1 MNEQNSHPEN
11 PHRKVGVFYCAI
23 TSIIE
28 QSRATKQHMQLVI
41 LSGKGCMTFQTKYE
55 LEKTDEESV
64 EFFLVDG
71 CM

>member
-28 QSRATKQHMQLVI
+28 QSRAL
-41 LSGKGCMTFQTKYE
+41 LSNHEHY
-55 LEKTDEESV
+55 
-64 EFFLVDG
+64 
-71 CM
+71 